1 MAEPTQGRHGQ
12 IRVRPASATLLDAPF
27 SLFHHLRK
35 VPWLILLICLIL
47 SAIGVGA
54 LYSAAGGS
62 WTPWAGAHLKRIFL
76 GLGLMAAI
84 ASIPIVYYRKLSLL
98 GWVMAV
104 LMLISLEFIGSGKG
118 VQRWISLGGFNLQPS
133 EPAKLAVIMLMAAYF
148 HSINPELLRNL
159 RTYIVAVAIA
169 AIPFLLVLLQPDLG
183 TSIMLF
189 GSAAVV
195 VLVAGM
201 PGWMIITALILVVM
215 AAPVIWT
222 FLYDYQKDRI
232 LVFLNPG
239 ADQLGAGYQIT
250 QSKIALGSGGL
261 FGKGYLQ
268 GSQSRLNYLPEKQ
281 TDFVFTMIGEEFGFL
296 GGMFILG
303 MYMVMIGLLIRLSMR
318 LHYRFS
324 RLMISGIAAM
334 MFFYVFVNIAMVSG
348 MIPVVGAPLP
358 MISYGGTALLTVF
371 IAIGLVISATVYD
384 EEGAE

>member
-1 MAEPTQGRHGQ
+1 MAEPSQNRHGQ
-12 IRVRPASATLLDAPF
+12 IRVRPTAASPLDAPI
-27 SLFHHLRK
+27 SLFYHLRR
-35 VPWLILLICLIL
+35 VPWLIVLICLVL

-54 LYSAAGGS
+54 LYSAAAGS
-62 WTPWAGAHLKRIFL
+62 WAPWAAAHLKRI
-76 GLGLMAAI
+76 GLGLFLMVAI
-84 ASIPIVYYRKLSLL
+84 ASIPIWYYRKLSIL
-98 GWVMAV
+98 GWGLAV
-104 LMLISLEFIGSGKG
+104 LLLILLEFIGSGKG

-159 RTYIVAVAIA
+159 RTYIVAMTIA
-169 AIPFLLVLLQPDLG
+169 AIPFALVLLQPDLG

-201 PGWMIITALILVVM
+201 PGWMILTAIALVVM

>member
-1 MAEPTQGRHGQ
+1 MAEPSQNRHGQ
-12 IRVRPASATLLDAPF
+12 IRVRPAAASPLDAPI
-27 SLFHHLRK
+27 SLFYHLRR
-35 VPWLILLICLIL
+35 VPWLIVLICLVL

-54 LYSAAGGS
+54 LYSAAAGS
-62 WTPWAGAHLKRIFL
+62 WDPWAAAHLKRI
-76 GLGLMAAI
+76 GLGLFLMVAI
-84 ASIPIVYYRKLSLL
+84 ASIPIWYYRKLSIL
-98 GWVMAV
+98 GWGLAV
-104 LMLISLEFIGSGKG
+104 LLLISLEFIGSGKG

-159 RTYIVAVAIA
+159 RTYIVAMMIA
-169 AIPFLLVLLQPDLG
+169 AIPFALVLLQPDLG

-201 PGWMIITALILVVM
+201 PGWMILSAIALVVM

-358 MISYGGTALLTVF
+358 MISNGGTALLTVF

>member
-1 MAEPTQGRHGQ
+1 
-12 IRVRPASATLLDAPF
+12 
-27 SLFHHLRK
+27 
-35 VPWLILLICLIL
+35 
-47 SAIGVGA
+47 
-54 LYSAAGGS
+54 
-62 WTPWAGAHLKRIFL
+62 
-76 GLGLMAAI
+76 
-84 ASIPIVYYRKLSLL
+84 
-98 GWVMAV
+98 
-104 LMLISLEFIGSGKG
+104 
-118 VQRWISLGGFNLQPS
+118 RWISLGGFNLQPS

-159 RTYIVAVAIA
+159 RTYIVAMTIA
-169 AIPFLLVLLQPDLG
+169 AIPFALVLLQPDLG

-201 PGWMIITALILVVM
+201 PGWMILTAIALVVM

>member
-1 MAEPTQGRHGQ
+1 MAEPSQNRHGQ
-12 IRVRPASATLLDAPF
+12 IRVRPAAASPLDAPI
-27 SLFHHLRK
+27 SLFYHLRR
-35 VPWLILLICLIL
+35 VPWLIVLICLVL

-54 LYSAAGGS
+54 LYSAAAGS
-62 WTPWAGAHLKRIFL
+62 WVPWSAAHLKRI
-76 GLGLMAAI
+76 GLGLFLMVAI
-84 ASIPIVYYRKLSLL
+84 ASIPIWYYRKLSIL
-98 GWVMAV
+98 GWGLAV
-104 LMLISLEFIGSGKG
+104 LLLISLEFIGSGKG

-159 RTYIVAVAIA
+159 RTYIVAMVIA
-169 AIPFLLVLLQPDLG
+169 AIPFALVLLQPDLG

-201 PGWMIITALILVVM
+201 PGWMILTAIALVVM